1 MEYNCRTTQWNPF
14 CVCFDSFECLIM
26 IICASIG
33 MASPLK
39 PGKRPAESQAEMTII
54 MLPTDA
60 NPKGNVFGGVILKH
74 VDLIAGLVAK
84 RHSGRANTVTAS
96 IDRMT
101 FLKPVFIGNALIL
114 TARLNYVRKSSM
126 EVEVTVMS
134 EDLDENTL
142 VHAGTAFVTMV
153 ALDKYGK
160 PTDVSP
166 LLLEN
171 EDDKRRFH
179 DGESR
184 MLSRL
189 KEAGKIH

>member
-1 MEYNCRTTQWNPF
+1 MSVSQNRN
-14 CVCFDSFECLIM
+14 
-26 IICASIG
+26 
-33 MASPLK
+33 
-39 PGKRPAESQAEMTII
+39 GKHHTESKAEMTII
-54 MLPTDA
+54 MLPSDA
-60 NPKGNVFGGVILKH
+60 NPKGNVFGGVILKY

-84 RHSGRANTVTAS
+84 RHSGRANVVTAS

-114 TARLNYVRKSSM
+114 SARLNYVRRSSM
-126 EVEVTVMS
+126 EVEVNVES

-160 PTDVSP
+160 HTDVSP